1 MGKVARRRR
10 EAREARLR
18 AALALLAAGGKLQV
32 IERDGFLWVHIPE
45 AYRRSTAAGAAYL
58 LSCLPEQPR
67 PAGERGEAAVGEASR

>member
-32 IERDGFLWVHIPE
+32 IERDGLLWVHIPPE
-45 AYRRSTAAGAAYL
+45 HLGSTAATAAYL
-58 LSCLPEQPR
+58 LSCLPE
-67 PAGERGEAAVGEASR
+67 EATATGVDR